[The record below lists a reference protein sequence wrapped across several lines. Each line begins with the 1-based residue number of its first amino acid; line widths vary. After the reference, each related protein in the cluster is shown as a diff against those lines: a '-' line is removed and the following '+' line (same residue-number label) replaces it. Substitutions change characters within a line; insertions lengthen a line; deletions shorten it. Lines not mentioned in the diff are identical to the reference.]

1 MMKEFMFLTEVLKL
15 IKAQQYTE
23 AYVMLNSEHKYHE
36 FTSLIAEGLYCTVAD
51 AIEDRL
57 NDLSSDLI

>member
-1 MMKEFMFLTEVLKL
+1 MKEFIFLTEVLKL
-15 IKAQQYTE
+15 IKDQQYTD
-23 AYVMLNSEHKYHE
+23 AYIMLRSDQKYHG
-36 FTSLIAEGLYCTVAD
+36 FANLIAEGLYCTAAD

>member
-1 MMKEFMFLTEVLKL
+1 MKEFIFLTEVLKL
-15 IKAQQYTE
+15 VKDQQYTD
-23 AYVMLNSEHKYHE
+23 AYIMLRSDQKYHE
-36 FTSLIAEGLYCTVAD
+36 FASLIAEDLYCTVAD